1 MRVRNIGPAILA
13 LGILIGAGGCSAD
26 SPTSPLV
33 PSTTSA
39 IKGGIPAAPRQDTT
53 GVTTQGGYAGAGT
66 RSDATTTTTTTSV
79 SGGYAGAGT

>member
-1 MRVRNIGPAILA
+1 MRVRNIGSAILA

-33 PSTTSA
+33 PSTSSA
-39 IKGGIPAAPRQDTT
+39 IKGGVPAAPHQDSAS
-53 GVTTQGGYAGAGT
+53 VTTQGGYAGAGT
-66 RSDATTTTTTTSV
+66 RTGTTATTTAV

>member
-1 MRVRNIGPAILA
+1 MRVRNIGPAVLA

-53 GVTTQGGYAGAGT
+53 GVTVQGGYLGGGGRT
-66 RSDATTTTTTTSV
+66 STTAEAA
-79 SGGYAGAGT
+79 GGYLGGGG

>member
-1 MRVRNIGPAILA
+1 MRVRNIGSAILA

-39 IKGGIPAAPRQDTT
+39 IKGGVPAAPRQDTT
-53 GVTTQGGYAGAGT
+53 GVTVQGGYIGGGQRQA
-66 RSDATTTTTTTSV
+66 STSAY
-79 SGGYAGAGT
+79 GGYIGGGQ